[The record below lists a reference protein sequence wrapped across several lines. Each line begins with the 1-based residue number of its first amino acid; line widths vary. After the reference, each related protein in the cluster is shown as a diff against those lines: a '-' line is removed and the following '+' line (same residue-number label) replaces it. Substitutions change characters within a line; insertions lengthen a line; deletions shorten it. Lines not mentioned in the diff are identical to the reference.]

1 MSKYDRTANTTL
13 SRRKKILFNFKNI
26 KLFILIY
33 SSNIFVL
40 LINFITK

>member
-1 MSKYDRTANTTL
+1 MSKYDQTASTTL

-33 SSNIFVL
+33 ILHIF
-40 LINFITK
+40 LID